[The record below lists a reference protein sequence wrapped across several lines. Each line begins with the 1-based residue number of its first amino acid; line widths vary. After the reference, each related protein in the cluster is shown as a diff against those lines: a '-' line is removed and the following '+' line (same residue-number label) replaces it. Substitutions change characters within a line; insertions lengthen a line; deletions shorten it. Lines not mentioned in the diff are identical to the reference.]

1 MSDNF
6 PTIAKP
12 SVSNMPIP
20 PNLSDYEKTRKD
32 FDWFKDGFSKLDWL
46 PDGGLNNAYE
56 SVDRH
61 VKNGKGNYNAL
72 IWIGKMV
79 KKKLI
84 PTQNLKRNLINSAKL

>member
-12 SVSNMPIP
+12 SISNMPIP

-61 VKNGKGNYNAL
+61 VKKAIITLLYGSGKT
-72 IWIGKMV
+72 V

-84 PTQNLKRNLINSAKL
+84 PTQNLKKNLINSAKL